1 MISKLERYGFDSRTI
16 WWIRNWLD
24 GCSQRAVVSIS
35 MSRWKPVMSDVLQ
48 RFVLRLALFKFLIN
62 DIDSGIECVLSK
74 FAVDTKLSAVVT
86 VEGRDASQRDLDRIV
101 KLAHDRIMRFNN
113 GKFKV
118 LHFSWCNPRYL
129 YRRGEELIVSSFVEK
144 DVGVLMNKKLDMSQQ
159 CAVAAQKANCI
170 LG

>member
-1 MISKLERYGFDSRTI
+1 MSGVTQRSVLE
-16 WWIRNWLD
+16 
-24 GCSQRAVVSIS
+24 
-35 MSRWKPVMSDVLQ
+35 PV
-48 RFVLRLALFKFLIN
+48 LFNIFIK
-62 DIDSGIECVLSK
+62 DIGSGLECTCSK